1 MLERILTVKQQGLG
15 RLPLDL
21 QGSGVCEA
29 VQDGMPL
36 GGAFWALP
44 KVGRPVG
51 GVRAKHLQA
60 QLPSQPSSSS

>member
-1 MLERILTVKQQGLG
+1 MLERILTVKQQRLE

-29 VQDGMPL
+29 VQGGMPL

-44 KVGRPVG
+44 KVGRSDG
-51 GVRAKHLQA
+51 GGMAKHLQA
-60 QLPSQPSSSS
+60 